1 MKRIFNFI
9 AAAGTALM
17 LATPAAAQAQGGTLK
32 VALHPEPP
40 SAVAGV
46 SGLGAAE
53 ILTSKIY
60 EGLFTYD
67 FDLTPK
73 PGLAESW
80 STSEDGLTFTIQ
92 LKPNVRW
99 HDGEAFDST
108 DVVTSYS
115 VFSKENPNLAVLVPQ
130 IDSVEAT
137 GPLEVI
143 FKLNNPVP
151 ALIYGLAPGGMSIIP
166 DHIYGGDVPFRENSA
181 NSTPVGTGPFKL
193 AEWQKGNFIQL
204 VRNDDYHVDGRP
216 YLDELFFVIIPDS
229 QGRAIAYE
237 QGSIDVVSA
246 SNLELFDVA
255 RLADLKGSSSTS
267 QGWEFFSPHAF
278 LWLNN
283 DKAPFDDKNFRRAL
297 NYAMDKEFIRDV
309 VFSGLA
315 TPPKGPIGSRTR
327 FFDPETESY
336 SFDPEM
342 ARELVAASSYDG
354 REIQLMPASFLGSS
368 WGRLAEYQVQALKDV
383 GINVSLNSMDPGSLL
398 KRLSDR
404 DYDMAQMYLYQRA
417 DPAIGVS
424 RNFLSS
430 AAKAGSPWNNV
441 AMYKDADADELLR
454 QADSETDAALRADLY
469 SKAQRRIADQAPVVW
484 FGELEFPTIYKDKVK
499 DLITDAAGLS
509 SNFTDVWIEE

>member
-1 MKRIFNFI
+1 MRIFNLI
-9 AAAGTALM
+9 AAAGTALV
-17 LATPAAAQAQGGTLK
+17 LAVSASAQEQGGTLK

-40 SAVAGV
+40 SAVAGI

-67 FDLTPK
+67 FDLAPK
-73 PGLAESW
+73 PGLADSW
-80 STSEDGLTFTIQ
+80 STSDDGMTFTVQ

-99 HDGEAFDST
+99 HDGEAFDAA
-108 DVVTSYS
+108 DVVTSYN

-130 IDSVEAT
+130 IASVEAT
-137 GPLEVI
+137 GPLEVT
-143 FKLNNPVP
+143 FKLKNPIP
-151 ALIYGLAPGGMSIIP
+151 ALIYGLALGGMAIIP
-166 DHIYGGDVPFRENSA
+166 DHIYGGEASFRENPV
-181 NSTPVGTGPFKL
+181 NDTPVGTGPFKL
-193 AEWQKGNFIQL
+193 AEWEKGNFIKL
-204 VRNDDYHVDGRP
+204 VRNDDYHVDGQP

-229 QGRAIAYE
+229 QGRAVAYQ

-255 RLADLKGSSSTS
+255 RLADLKGSASTN

-278 LWLNN
+278 LWVNN
-283 DKAPFDDKNFRRAL
+283 EKAPFDDQNFRQAL

-309 VFSGLA
+309 VFNGLA

-327 FFDPETESY
+327 FFDAETESY
-336 SFDPEM
+336 AYNPER

-383 GINVSLNSMDPGSLL
+383 GINASLNSMDPGSFL

-404 DYDMAQMYLYQRA
+404 DYDLAQMYLYQRA

-424 RNFLSS
+424 RNFLSI

-441 AMYKDADADELLR
+441 AMYKDA
-454 QADSETDAALRADLY
+454 ETDALLQQADAEPDPDRRAELY
-469 SKAQRRIADQAPVVW
+469 SLAQRRIGEQAPVVW
-484 FGELEFPTIYKDKVK
+484 LAELDFPTIYKDKVK
-499 DLITDAAGLS
+499 NLISDATGLS
-509 SNFTDVWIEE
+509 SNFADVWIAK